1 MTKKPGGPPDE
12 AKTTMHKRKSRSSSD
27 FTFAAPRG
35 LSVSTSEAAAAE
47 AYYTSEHASESEHPS
62 QLGGKGAEM
71 LGLTKP
77 PRSNPRKSTPDGG
90 QLDPHRHVHVLSH
103 ELLQNLPNP
112 SPDAIALA
120 EGALAFCKECRGWKD
135 ATSVNDF
142 GYPYISESVT
152 KKLAST
158 TIPPYE
164 RHFHY
169 THLDKVMAAVQ
180 DWLVTA
186 PVTRGDDRMIAARSM
201 RDACSTYFDGL
212 MDQPDLCRNLMAA
225 CVEANRTK

>member
-1 MTKKPGGPPDE
+1 MPPKASTQASGA
-12 AKTTMHKRKSRSSSD
+12 AKELKCSAS
-27 FTFAAPRG
+27 PR
-35 LSVSTSEAAAAE
+35 
-47 AYYTSEHASESEHPS
+47 
-62 QLGGKGAEM
+62 
-71 LGLTKP
+71 P

-103 ELLQNLPNP
+103 ELLQNLSNP

-120 EGALAFCKECRGWKD
+120 EGAPAFCKECRGWKD

-180 DWLVTA
+180 DWLVTV

-201 RDACSTYFDGL
+201 RDAFSTYFDGL
-212 MDQPDLCRNLMAA
+212 MDQADLCRNLMAA
-225 CVEANRTK
+225 CVKANRTK